1 MAEPSDKRVLSIQ
14 SSVVFGYVGNKSATF
29 PLQLHGYDVS
39 TINSVQFS
47 NHTGYGIWKGQVLGA
62 QDVTELFN
70 GLRINNLLNFSH
82 VLTGYIGS
90 ESFLKK
96 VGEAVRELKAKNPNL
111 KYVCDPVMGD
121 NGKLYVSETLV
132 PVYRTEIV
140 EQADIITPNQF
151 ELELLTQ
158 LEIKNEEQAF
168 MAMNELHKRGV
179 SIVVLSSST
188 LGDKNTLLCLASI
201 RRGHFW
207 WVFFFSILGEVSKK
221 YRLKIPLLG
230 AIFVGTGDLFA
241 ASLLTWLDKESEF
254 KDALEKTVSVVQHVI
269 RRTYEHAQ
277 SKLKRETPSMAQMEL
292 HLVQSKKD
300 IEDPQVL
307 IQAEEL

>member
-1 MAEPSDKRVLSIQ
+1 MSESIEKRVLSIQ
-14 SSVVFGYVGNKSATF
+14 STVVFGYVGNKSAAF

-47 NHTGYGIWKGQVLGA
+47 NHTGYGKWKGQVLDA
-62 QDVTELFN
+62 QEVSDLLE
-70 GLRINNLLNFSH
+70 GLRINDLLNFSH

-96 VGEAVRELKAKNPNL
+96 VGEAVKEMKDKNPSL

-140 EQADIITPNQF
+140 EQADVITPNQF

-158 LEIKNEEQAF
+158 LPVDTEEQAF
-168 MAMNELHKRGV
+168 NAMNKLHERGV
-179 SIVVLSSST
+179 GTVVLSSSN
-188 LGDKNTLLCLASI
+188 LGDKDIMLCLASI
-201 RRGHFW
+201 RKDG
-207 WVFFFSILGEVSKK
+207 VSKR
-221 YRLKIPLLG
+221 YRVKIPVIN

-241 ASLLTWLDKESEF
+241 ASLLAWLDKENDF
-254 KDALEKTVSVVQHVI
+254 KAALEKTVSVVQHVI
-269 RRTYEHAQ
+269 KKTYQHATALAGPGE
-277 SKLKRETPSMAQMEL
+277 KPSTAQMEL
-292 HLVQSKKD
+292 QLVNCKSD
-300 IEDPQVL
+300 IENPTVL
-307 IQAEEL
+307 FTAEEI